1 MFVASQRYLDA
12 LRTPQTD
19 QEGSTM
25 TNAQGTLGPRG
36 TLGLQVIRAGQHASI
51 WPSQE
56 LSVRDISEY
65 GQAHRGLPGAVNA
78 WRRANQSNLRRG
90 IPKILLARKLKI
102 PHFYGSLFLSVF
114 RADGDVEHLGLAQM
128 RIVTTVGVKYVAD
141 DFNAGGTDVS
151 TMKYHGLGTGATAE
165 AVGNTTIQTELT
177 TQYNPDN
184 TRATGSQASATVST
198 NATYTTVGTNTVDA
212 SAAVTEWGL
221 LSASTAGTLF
231 DRVTFSVVNL
241 ASGDS
246 LQSTFVLT
254 LNSGG

>member
-1 MFVASQRYLDA
+1 MTSAEGTVGLKGLLA
-12 LRTPQTD
+12 LR
-19 QEGSTM
+19 
-25 TNAQGTLGPRG
+25 
-36 TLGLQVIRAGQHASI
+36 VIHAGEQAVPGDNQSI
-51 WPSQE
+51 WPTRE
-56 LSVRDISEY
+56 LSISDIGQY
-65 GQAHRGLPGAVNA
+65 GQPQHDLTETVNT
-78 WRRANQSNLRRG
+78 WRRSNQSHLRRG
-90 IPKILLARKLKI
+90 IPKILLARKFKI
-102 PHFYGSLFLSVF
+102 PHFYGSLFLTVF
-114 RADGDVEHLGLAQM
+114 RRNGDVDHLGLAQM

-151 TMKYHGLGTGATAE
+151 TMKFHGLGTGATAE
-165 AVGNTTIQTELT
+165 VVGNTTIQTELT

-184 TRATGSQASATVST
+184 TRATGTQASATVST

-212 SAAVTEWGL
+212 AAAVTEWGL
-221 LSASTAGTLF
+221 LSAATAGTLF